1 MGELLIV
8 LLYFGGPIVLLAV
21 AFFAGNSIAKKHNK
35 RMEDRQQVVAHI
47 RYTDLKRYIHP
58 HTGSPPPELLC
69 AEVTLGIDHFRGFLG
84 KLKNIFGGEVIS
96 YQKTLDR
103 ARREAILQ
111 IIELAHAAGMNAVA
125 NLRVEFVDISGNA
138 NRTKKASMVTIL
150 AYGTG
155 YCSKQDAQD
164 PIAV

>member
-1 MGELLIV
+1 MGDLFIV
-8 LLYFGGPIVLLAV
+8 LIYFIGPLFLLV
-21 AFFAGNSIAKKHNK
+21 IAFFAGNSIARTHNK
-35 RMEDRQQVVAHI
+35 RMEERQQVVAHI
-47 RYTDLKRYIHP
+47 RSTDLKSYIHP
-58 HTGSPPPELLC
+58 QLGSVTPELLC

-84 KLKNIFGGEVIS
+84 NLKNIFGGEVKS

-111 IIELAHAAGMNAVA
+111 VIELAHAAGMNAVA

-138 NRTKKASMVTIL
+138 NMAKKASMVTIL

-164 PIAV
+164 PIAA